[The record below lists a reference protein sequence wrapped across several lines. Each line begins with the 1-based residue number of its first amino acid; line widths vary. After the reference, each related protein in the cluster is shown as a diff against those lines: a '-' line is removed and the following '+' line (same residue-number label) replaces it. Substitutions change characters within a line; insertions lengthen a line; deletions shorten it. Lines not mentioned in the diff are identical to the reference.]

1 MSPDIVI
8 IGSGMG
14 GATLAAGLAGSGAR
28 ILILEKGSQLLDSP
42 ETRDPRAIFEHAYFR
57 RNNELW
63 RDGHDGAT
71 FLPGNHYYVG
81 GNSKFYGAVL
91 IRFRAEDFLDME
103 HEGGLSPAWPYSYG
117 EIEPF
122 YSRAEALYR
131 VRGEL
136 GDDPTEPFHS
146 APYPFPAIP
155 DEPALADVRSRLS
168 SIGLHP
174 SALPL
179 GVDRD
184 AWLTRAPT
192 PWDCYPDTRTGKMD
206 AETCALDKALKDPDI
221 RLETDAEVRRLLAG
235 KDGRIEAVEYRQQ
248 GEIKRVTPKA
258 VVVSAGAIRSA
269 ALLLASRD
277 DAHPAGLANRS
288 DVVGRNFM
296 NHNSTAMIALSP
308 RFRNDAVHQ
317 KTFGLNDFYLADG
330 KGRPPLGNIQ
340 LFGRVSG
347 AVMKSVAKRTPLAIL
362 NLMSRHAVDF
372 LAQGEDLPNPE
383 SRIRL
388 DGEQVVLHWQRS
400 NMVAH
405 QRLVREMKDRF
416 RAIGFPFVLTWLID
430 RTTTS
435 HQCGTIRMG
444 NDPATSAL
452 DSYCRAHDHRNLF
465 VVDASFMPSSA
476 GVNPALTIAAQ
487 ALRVADHML
496 ATKFAS

>member
-1 MSPDIVI
+1 VI
-8 IGSGMG
+8 IGSGIG
-14 GATLAAGLAGSGAR
+14 GGTLAAGLADSGAR
-28 ILILEKGSQLLDSP
+28 IMILEKGSQLLDSP
-42 ETRDPRAIFEHAYFR
+42 ETRDPRAIFERAYFR
-57 RNNELW
+57 RNNERW
-63 RDGHDGAT
+63 RDAADGAS

-91 IRFRAEDFLDME
+91 IRFRAEDFLDIE
-103 HEGGLSPAWPYSYG
+103 HEGGLSPAWPYRYE

-122 YSRAEALYR
+122 YTRAEALYR

-136 GDDPTEPFHS
+136 GDDPTEPYHS
-146 APYPFPAIP
+146 APYPYPAIP
-155 DEPALADVRSRLS
+155 DEPALADVRERLS
-168 SIGLHP
+168 NVGLHP
-174 SALPL
+174 AALPL

-184 AWLTRAPT
+184 AWLARAKT

-206 AETCALDKALKDPDI
+206 AETCALEKALKDPDI
-221 RLETDAEVRRLLAG
+221 SLETEAEVRRLIAG
-235 KDGRIEAVEYRQQ
+235 PDGRITTIEYLQR
-248 GEIKRVTPKA
+248 GMLKRVTPKI

-277 DAHPAGLANRS
+277 EAHPNGLANRS

-296 NHNSTAMIALSP
+296 NHNSTAMIAINPL
-308 RFRNDAVHQ
+308 FRNDAIHQ

-347 AVMKSVAKRTPLAIL
+347 AVMKSVAKRAPLSIL
-362 NLMSRHAVDF
+362 NLISRHAVDF
-372 LAQGEDLPNPE
+372 LAQGEDLPDPE
-383 SRIRL
+383 SRVRV
-388 DGEQVVLHWQRS
+388 DGEQTVLQWKRT

-405 QRLVREMKDRF
+405 ERLVREMKERF
-416 RAIGFPFVLTWLID
+416 RAIGFPFVLTWFVD

-435 HQCGTIRMG
+435 HQCGTVRMG
-444 NDPATSAL
+444 DDPTSSAL

-496 ATKFAS
+496 ASKLAA